1 MKSQKLKNWLLL
13 VAIASVLVISDKQG
27 YFNWLKRSVGQLV
40 NPVKHRLYLNEVT
53 EGNSD
58 QVESGRL
65 AIVEAELVSKTEE
78 NKRLRK
84 LLETK
89 LPPNWRFVPT
99 NILGLTDETM
109 TVDVGRKMEI
119 DEGMMVMALVS
130 EKINGGVLIGKIGKV
145 NLMNSSVR
153 LLNSKEMQIK
163 VKTETGVEGVV
174 KNLKGELRLL
184 EVLQVNTINP
194 GELILSQGA
203 GGWLPGLVIGRVGKV
218 NKLDTEVYQ
227 TATVEPIMEVNNL
240 KQVFVVS
247 L

>member
-13 VAIASVLVISDKQG
+13 VAIASVLVILDKQG

-53 EGNSD
+53 EANSD

-78 NKRLRK
+78 NERLRK

-89 LPPNWRFVPT
+89 LPPSWRFVPT
-99 NILGLTDETM
+99 NILGLSDETM
-109 TVDVGRKMEI
+109 TIDVGKAMEI
-119 DEGMMVMALVS
+119 DKGMVVMALVK
-130 EKINGGVLIGKIGKV
+130 EKINGGIVVGRIDKV
-145 NLMNSSVR
+145 DLMKSTVS
-153 LLNSKEMQIK
+153 LLTNKDMRVK
-163 VKTETGVEGVV
+163 VKTEAGVEGVV
-174 KNLKGELRLL
+174 RNLKGELRLL

-194 GELILSQGA
+194 GELILSQGVD
-203 GGWLPGLVIGRVGKV
+203 GWLPGLVIGRVGKV

-227 TATVEPIMEVNNL
+227 TATVDLIIDISSL